1 LIRWSASRA
10 LIALVLSFA
19 GCSDAANTSAD
30 AAVSGAGSGVS
41 GAGASGTNAVPAAG
55 APAAG
60 TSASAGAGAGGTA
73 GGAPAVCKIPDDLPV
88 ESEDGDDAG
97 VAPDC
102 KNVPKTIIASNCIG
116 GSCHHTP
123 NRFSPA
129 AAMLDLMAP
138 CVADRLAGVP
148 SSTCKGIPRIDVQN
162 VENSF
167 LLNKLE
173 AEIPICGVPMPL
185 DSHLTSEQHRC
196 MRAWI
201 NAVVRAWRRQ

>member
-1 LIRWSASRA
+1 LIRSSASWA
-10 LIALVLSFA
+10 LVALVLILT

-41 GAGASGTNAVPAAG
+41 GAGVSGTSAVPAAG

-60 TSASAGAGAGGTA
+60 TGTGAAGGGGTA
-73 GGAPAVCKIPDDLPV
+73 GGGPVVCKIPDDLPL

-102 KNVPKTIIASNCIG
+102 MNVPKTIIASNCIG

-138 CVADRLAGVP
+138 CVADRLVGVP
-148 SSTCKGIPRIDVQN
+148 SSTCKGIPRIDAQN

-167 LLNKLE
+167 LVNKLE

-185 DSHLTSEQHRC
+185 DSHLTPEQHRC

-201 NAVVRAWRRQ
+201 NAVVRASKR